1 MPCLLIRHTVQDYA
15 TWKSVFDEHESTR
28 RANGSQGEQ
37 ALSQRR
43 RPE

>member
-1 MPCLLIRHTVQDYA
+1 MPCLLIRHTVQDYP
-15 TWKSVFDEHESTR
+15 TWIAVFDEHETR
-28 RANGSQGEQ
+28 RANGSQGE